1 MYIDICV
8 YTHTGEHDAAVTAA
22 APRPQPLLSAKAV
35 TPAPASRAP
44 SLIHPAAPFPQK
56 PAETSDSATMP
67 SDVSVS
73 AAAAGVVGAE
83 GGEGG
88 RPKVSRD
95 ASQARSTGVCIC
107 AYM

>member
-44 SLIHPAAPFPQK
+44 SLIHLIH
-56 PAETSDSATMP
+56 SATHCHRHCYCRCFRRRSLTP
-67 SDVSVS
+67 RTHTLLHTHLPPLLKTNS
-73 AAAAGVVGAE
+73 AN
-83 GGEGG
+83 
-88 RPKVSRD
+88 PLQS
-95 ASQARSTGVCIC
+95 
-107 AYM
+107 